1 MTRQCPKCGQVLA
14 SLAVRCACGYELPEA
29 RDLRSDPDQPA
40 CGVCGAAIALMA
52 LQCPACGADGY
63 PALRGRRGK
72 KSQGAP

>member
-1 MTRQCPKCGQVLA
+1 MTRHCPKCGQALA
-14 SLAVRCACGYELPEA
+14 SLATRCTCGYELPEA

-40 CGVCGAAIALMA
+40 CSVCGAAIALMT

-72 KSQGAP
+72 KSLGAP